1 MAYDN
6 IGAVARLRGFR
17 IHGVLGASMLA
28 LAFATPVSAQDAAAS
43 VNEQV
48 SDDGTIVVTA
58 QRKLQ
63 TILDVPVSATVFSA
77 TTLEERNYND
87 AKDYLLQTPN
97 VSFQQ
102 AGRNGAREVVIAIR
116 GISDLKGS
124 EKVLTQS
131 AFATYIDEFAAGT
144 LASGQANPNIYDV
157 EAVEILRGPQGVF
170 FGRNSEGGA
179 INIRTKK
186 PTEDFY
192 GRIDFGVGRFNTFE
206 LGGVINGKITD
217 GLAARLSVQGS
228 TTKGPL
234 RNRHPIGGGT
244 DAQYLDIRGQLRWR
258 PGPGTTVDLL
268 VNHTIDNSGMQAKL
282 GSCIGQAAQGLP
294 LNLATPELLGGIGC
308 YDPNGEFRKW
318 VAAGP
323 GGTRP
328 QLGGLNVSSFRNNT
342 DSLYQDTQ
350 DRTDNTTTLAI
361 GRVNHEFGDT
371 VALTA
376 IAGYSES
383 DQDQFLDLDR
393 SGIRAINRFG
403 TFRTRSYSF
412 EGRLSSIGKDN
423 TIDWTIGGI
432 GYKEEF
438 NAVNQILIQTVVGP
452 WFPGDKANENRIK
465 NTLSGW
471 AVFAN
476 AEWHVSDNLSLI
488 AGGRYS
494 YDKGD
499 NRWTEVYAACARRAV
514 GAPLDTSTAVFG
526 NGPCQLTTEQAQ
538 LAALGQLP
546 VINGQITGGR
556 NEQLSG
562 RNAANSAYDFSPR
575 IAINWNPSDDSS
587 IYASVSKGYKPA
599 GGQGN
604 PGSGRGLFSIF
615 GREKL
620 WNYEI
625 GGNAYLFDRRLLLQG
640 ALFYMDWKDYQFTSS
655 QSLCDPIGGG
665 ALIVVTPTLDL
676 SRCLR
681 QLSGAFVAN
690 LPSARSKGFEL
701 SAALRVTNGLTVNG
715 SLGYLDAKY
724 IRGQGTIGGVLTTL
738 DGLPIGNAPSWTASA
753 NVEQRFP
760 LLGGDATLGLN
771 WSYRGKTTL
780 GVVEQ
785 SSQVFPTAVNPVSL
799 FNLRL
804 TQDWGK
810 NKLSFNIEN
819 LLGRQYYTGSDGFT
833 YIGAPLS
840 YHPRTWSVRWTS
852 EF

>member
-1 MAYDN
+1 MVLGN
-6 IGAVARLRGFR
+6 TWRARNA
-17 IHGVLGASMLA
+17 HGSSIFSLLGASILTLA
-28 LAFATPVSAQDAAAS
+28 CAMPAGAQESAAS
-43 VNEQV
+43 G
-48 SDDGTIVVTA
+48 DDTALDEIVVSA

-63 TILDVPVSATVFSA
+63 TILDVPVSASVYSA
-77 TTLEERNYND
+77 VTLEERNYDD
-87 AKDYLLQTPN
+87 AKDFLLQTPN

-102 AGRNGAREVVIAIR
+102 TGRNGAREIVVAIR

-131 AFATYIDEFAAGT
+131 AFATYVDEFAAGT
-144 LASGQANPNIYDV
+144 LASGQANPSIYDV
-157 EAVEILRGPQGVF
+157 EAVEVLRGPQGVF

-186 PTEDFY
+186 PTEEFY
-192 GRIDFGVGRFNTFE
+192 GRTDFGIGSFNSYE
-206 LGGVINGKITD
+206 IAGVINGKVAE
-217 GLAARLSVQGS
+217 GLSARVSVQAQ

-234 RNRHPIGGGT
+234 RNRHPVGGGT
-244 DAQYLDIRGQLRWR
+244 DAQYMDVRGQVRWR
-258 PGPGTTVDLL
+258 PNGGSTTVDFLI
-268 VNHTIDNSGMQAKL
+268 NHTIDNSGMQPKI

-294 LNLATPELLGGIGC
+294 LNLATPGLLGGIGC
-308 YDPNGEFRKW
+308 YDPDGEFRKW

-328 QLGGLNVSSFRNNT
+328 QLGGLDVSSFRNNT
-342 DSLYQDTQ
+342 DSLYQDTR

-361 GRVNHEFGDT
+361 GRVYHEFGEKT
-371 VALTA
+371 ALTA
-376 IAGYSES
+376 IAGFSKS

-393 SGIRAINRFG
+393 SGISAINRFG
-403 TFRTRSYSF
+403 LFDTESYSF
-412 EGRLSSIGKDN
+412 EGRLSSIGDDN
-423 TIDWTIGGI
+423 RIDWTVGGI
-432 GYKEEF
+432 TYEEEF

-452 WFPGDKANENRIK
+452 WMPGDKANENRIK
-465 NTLSGW
+465 NTINGW

-476 AEWHVSDNLSLI
+476 AEWHISENLSII

-499 NRWTEVYAACARRAV
+499 NQWSEVYAACARRAV
-514 GAPLDTSTAVFG
+514 GAPLSTSTAVFG
-526 NGPCQLTTEQAQ
+526 NGPCELTAQQAL
-538 LAALGQLP
+538 LASLGQLP

-556 NEQLSG
+556 NEQRSG
-562 RNAANSAYDFSPR
+562 RLAANAQHDFSPR
-575 IAINWNPSDDSS
+575 IAVNWNPNEDSS

-615 GREKL
+615 DREQM

-625 GGNAYLFDRRLLLQG
+625 GGNAYLLESRLLVQG
-640 ALFYMDWKDYQFTSS
+640 AIFYMDWKDFQFTST
-655 QSLCDPIGGG
+655 QTLCQPIGGG
-665 ALIVVTPTLDL
+665 PLIVVTPSTDL
-676 SRCLR
+676 SQCSSRP
-681 QLSGAFVAN
+681 SGTFVTN
-690 LPSARSKGFEL
+690 LPSARSQGVEL
-701 SAALRVTNGLTVNG
+701 SAAARVTDGVTVNG

-724 IRGQGTIGGVLTTL
+724 VRGQGIVGGVATTL
-738 DGLPIGNAPSWTASA
+738 DGLRIGNAPQWTASA
-753 NVEQRFP
+753 NVEKRFP
-760 LLGGDATLGLN
+760 LFGGDATAALN

-785 SSQVFPTAVNPVSL
+785 SSQVFPTVVDPISL

-810 NKLSFNIEN
+810 NRLSLNVEN
-819 LLGRQYYTGSDGFT
+819 LLEKEYYTGSDGFT

-840 YHPRTWSVRWTS
+840 YHPRTWSVKWTT